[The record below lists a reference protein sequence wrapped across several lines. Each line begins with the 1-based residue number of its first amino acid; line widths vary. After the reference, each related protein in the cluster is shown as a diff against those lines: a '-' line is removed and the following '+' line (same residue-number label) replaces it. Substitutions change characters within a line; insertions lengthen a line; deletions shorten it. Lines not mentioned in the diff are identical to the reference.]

1 MKLLTLIVHT
11 NVQQELTEVLRSMDQ
26 VPGFTFTQVEGHGNE
41 VEGDAFVSARDAV
54 IGHIPRIRTDIL
66 LEDADVEPVMN
77 RLRDRHNNITGQGIY
92 WVTDVITGG
101 HIL

>member
-11 NVQQELTEVLRSMDQ
+11 SVQQELTELLRSMEQ

-41 VEGDAFVSARDAV
+41 VEADGFVSARDEV
-54 IGHIPRIRTDIL
+54 VGYVPRMRTDIL
-66 LEDADVEPVMN
+66 LEDGDVGVVMES
-77 RLRDRHNNITGQGIY
+77 LCTTENNITGQGIY
-92 WVTDVITGG
+92 WVTAVEQGG